1 MSASEGRN
9 RRFERVDLRARVQLT
24 SLEPARDPESGVP
37 TVWEAEELCE
47 TLSVGGAF
55 IRSADPPAK
64 GQRLLL
70 QIHLPGGES
79 VETLGRVAWTRV
91 PLRGARGAGVGVEF
105 VAPSGAAT
113 GALVRF
119 LTHARRE
126 PHAGRASEG

>member
-1 MSASEGRN
+1 MGERESRN
-9 RRFERVDLRARVQLT
+9 RRFERVDLRARVQVT

-37 TVWEAEELCE
+37 TLWDTHELCE

-55 IRSADPPAK
+55 IRTADPPAK

-70 QIHLPGGES
+70 QIYLPGGES

-113 GALVRF
+113 GALERF
-119 LTHARRE
+119 LTHARSDPPE
-126 PHAGRASEG
+126 S